1 MKLCDLSKKI
11 ESVKTK
17 SAWSRAV
24 KDYASDIIE
33 ELTERA
39 GADFDFV
46 GSPADRKDLL
56 NGAGNWAQY
65 SEGGCSLVYDYD
77 IAKRVC
83 TPYELKKTK
92 GGDRDPNGRGSWI
105 DVQSRALFQAEQL
118 ILRLCK

>member
-1 MKLCDLSKKI
+1 MKLCDLSQKI
-11 ESVKTK
+11 ESVKTN

-33 ELTERA
+33 ELTERV
-39 GADFDFV
+39 GSNFDFV

-56 NGAGNWAQY
+56 NGAATWAQY

-83 TPYELKKTK
+83 SPSELKKTK
-92 GGDRDPNGRGSWI
+92 GGDRDPNGRETWI
-105 DVQSRALFQAEQL
+105 DVQTRALFQAERL